1 LKRLPFFKWFPAD
14 AESDEL
20 YSSMDDQELGFFHRC
35 LNKSW
40 LNNGLP
46 SEPTELC
53 RVLKMTLPNFERVW
67 RRVQKA
73 FYEQDGR
80 LYNRRQEQERTEAIH
95 KSEQATD
102 AARRRYGRYAD
113 APADAPIRASESVS
127 DSSSSLSSKEKKE
140 ENPEYTLP
148 FEDSH
153 AETSPDHPR
162 VVRPAVQAATS
173 EAADWFAQWWEI
185 YWLHKARAGAETA
198 FRKRVR
204 TEPRFQRVMAA
215 TREQTPEMLSRE
227 PSKRPYGATWLNGE
241 RWEDEPSAPVNGTHP
256 PTARPSSTDA
266 VRALAIRNLERTGH
280 LL

>member
-153 AETSPDHPR
+153 AETPSDHPR
-162 VVRPAVQAATS
+162 VVRPVIQAATS
-173 EAADWFAQWWEI
+173 EAAGWFAQWWAI
-185 YWLHKARAGAETA
+185 YWLHKARAGAEKA
-198 FRKRVR
+198 FRNKVK
-204 TEPRFQRVMAA
+204 TEARFQRVMAA
-215 TREQTPEMLSRE
+215 TREQSPEMLSRE

-241 RWEDEPSAPVNGTHP
+241 RWEDEPASEPVNGTP
-256 PTARPSSTDA
+256 PGRPSSTDA
-266 VRALAIRNLERTGH
+266 VRALAIRNLERTGQ